1 MYFFFLFIIVC
12 SFIYYELRSN
22 VNIKHV
28 CGIEKK
34 SARRERNLRIE
45 EHEILW
51 QRKKSCTGVE
61 SRESSFVYDCCKS
74 EFFTIDSWNFFY
86 LTTVVRYSSKRI
98 VGLLLLF

>member
-51 QRKKSCTGVE
+51 
-61 SRESSFVYDCCKS
+61 
-74 EFFTIDSWNFFY
+74 
-86 LTTVVRYSSKRI
+86 
-98 VGLLLLF
+98 